1 LVAGS
6 TLTRLPAIRAR
17 CNFSVYNE
25 AGAGRFARAVT
36 LAAMTAMLPDD
47 IDAPRI
53 TARHLYWQGWRVA
66 RIAEL
71 LGEKPATVH
80 SWKKRDGWEEASPT
94 ERVEGALEARLVM
107 LIGKDAKE
115 GRDFKEIDLLT
126 RQIERLA
133 RVHRYEET
141 GKESDLNPKIRARNE
156 TPRTRKRRRNYL
168 DEEQIEALKAA
179 FLDSLFQYQD
189 TWYRAGQKHRIRN
202 ILKSRQ
208 IGATW
213 FFAREA
219 IVDAFEHGRN
229 KIFLSASKA
238 QAHIFRNYIVQFVK
252 DVTDVDLKGDPIVLD
267 NGAELHF
274 LGTNSKTAQG
284 YHGDVYLDEY
294 FWIHRFQ
301 EFRKV
306 TSGMAMHKQWRQT
319 YFSTPSSLAHEAYP
333 FWNGELFNKR
343 RKKAD
348 RAEFDV
354 SHAALAGGQLCPDGQ
369 WRQIVTVEDAI
380 AGGCDLFDLE
390 QLRLEYSDD
399 EFANLLMCQFVD
411 DTQSAFPLALVHP
424 CMVDSWEV
432 WDDYRPFAPRPVG
445 DRGVWIGYDPT
456 GTGEDGDGAG
466 LVIVLPA
473 RSPGEKHRVLERHR
487 LKGEDY
493 EAQADFIKSFRD
505 KYRIDHIG
513 IDISGLGEAVAE
525 HVEKWFPTVTRYRYD
540 VALKARMVMQ
550 AQQIMRK
557 GRLEFDAG
565 WADMAQSFMAIKREL
580 TASGR
585 QLTYTSGRTKAT
597 GHADLAWAVMHA
609 LHFEPIDGPAMGTG
623 QSLME
628 MYE

>member
-1 LVAGS
+1 MTTTAPDTPES
-6 TLTRLPAIRAR
+6 PRL
-17 CNFSVYNE
+17 
-25 AGAGRFARAVT
+25 
-36 LAAMTAMLPDD
+36 
-47 IDAPRI
+47 

-66 RIAEL
+66 RIAEFV
-71 LGEKPATVH
+71 GEKPATVH
-80 SWKKRDGWEEASPT
+80 SWKQRDGWEEASPT
-94 ERVEGALEARLVM
+94 ERVEGALEARLVQ
-107 LIGKDAKE
+107 LIGKEPKE
-115 GRDFKEIDLLT
+115 PRDFKEIDLLG

-133 RVHRYEET
+133 RVHRYR
-141 GKESDLNPKIRARNE
+141 ESGNEADLNPNIEARNAG
-156 TPRTRKRRRNYL
+156 PKKKPRRNAL
-168 DEEQIEALKAA
+168 TEEQVEQLKAA
-179 FLDSLFQYQD
+179 FLETCFQYQL
-189 TWYRAGQKHRIRN
+189 TWYEAGQKHRIRN

-208 IGATW
+208 IGATF

-252 DVTDVDLKGDPIVLD
+252 ETCDVDLKGDPLVLD

-306 TSGMAMHKQWRQT
+306 TSGMAMHKKWRQT
-319 YFSTPSSLAHEAYP
+319 YFSTPSSLGHEAYP
-333 FWNGELFNKR
+333 FWSGELFNQR
-343 RKKAD
+343 RKKSE
-348 RAEFDV
+348 RREFDV
-354 SHAALAGGQLCPDGQ
+354 SHAALAEGAVCPDGH

-390 QLRLEYSDD
+390 QLRLEYSPD

-411 DTQSAFPLALVHP
+411 DSQSAFPLAMVHP
-424 CMVDSWEV
+424 CMVDAWEV

-466 LVIVLPA
+466 LVVVLPA
-473 RSPGEKHRVLERHR
+473 RTAGERHRILERHR

-493 EAQADFIKSFRD
+493 AAQADFIESFRT
-505 KYRIDHIG
+505 KYRIEHIG
-513 IDISGLGEAVAE
+513 IDVSGLGEAVAE
-525 HVEKWFPTVTRYRYD
+525 HVEKWFPTLTRFRYD
-540 VALKARMVMQ
+540 PAVKGRLVMQ

-565 WADMAQSFMAIKREL
+565 WADLAQSFMAIKREL

-585 QLTYTSGRTKAT
+585 QYTYTSGRSRAT
-597 GHADLAWAVMHA
+597 GHADLAWATMHA
-609 LHFEPIDGPAMGTG
+609 LSHEPIDGPAEGAG
-623 QSLME
+623 RAIME